1 VISLQGEIKAYW
13 RLELFCFH
21 LIPLLPFVSFSFSLS
36 NYQSI
41 GSKYVKCYN
50 IIRLVQHNDY
60 PMREWHLENM
70 KKTIVK
76 YVGGLSEDDAKSKYK
91 MKLHRKYKGN
101 LAYVR
106 KSIDIDIRHG
116 VTREEV
122 TEYLDKILND
132 PSFSDIRKSEGSKER
147 IAELQLK

>member
-1 VISLQGEIKAYW
+1 VISLLPLGEKTKAYQEA
-13 RLELFCFH
+13 RAILLSFDSSITFCI
-21 LIPLLPFVSFSFSLS
+21 LQFSLS
-36 NYQSI
+36 NYQST

-76 YVGGLSEDDAKSKYK
+76 YVGGLSGDDAKSKYK
-91 MKLHRKYKGN
+91 IKLHKKYKGN

-122 TEYLDKILND
+122 TEFLDKILNE
-132 PSFSDIRKSEGSKER
+132 PFIF
-147 IAELQLK
+147 

>member
-1 VISLQGEIKAYW
+1 
-13 RLELFCFH
+13 
-21 LIPLLPFVSFSFSLS
+21 
-36 NYQSI
+36 
-41 GSKYVKCYN
+41 VKCYN

>member
-1 VISLQGEIKAYW
+1 
-13 RLELFCFH
+13 
-21 LIPLLPFVSFSFSLS
+21 
-36 NYQSI
+36 
-41 GSKYVKCYN
+41 
-50 IIRLVQHNDY
+50 VQRNDY

-76 YVGGLSEDDAKSKYK
+76 YVGGLSEDDVKSKYK
-91 MKLHRKYKGN
+91 LKLHKKYKGN

-106 KSIDIDIRHG
+106 RSIDDDIRHG

-122 TEYLDKILND
+122 IEFLDKVLND
-132 PSFSDIRKSEGSKER
+132 ASFSNIRKNEGSKGR